1 MRFHSKNVTLQLT
14 QVSINKSKGIM
25 KSTLLMAYYEEK
37 ARGKA
42 APVLLRGGSRYL
54 VTFLKKVD
62 FETYCCNGNI
72 LEMRWGK
79 P

>member
-1 MRFHSKNVTLQLT
+1 
-14 QVSINKSKGIM
+14 
-25 KSTLLMAYYEEK
+25 MAYYEEK

-42 APVLLRGGSRYL
+42 APVLFTGGSRYL
-54 VTFLKKVD
+54 VTFFKKVG
-62 FETYCCNGNI
+62 FETYCCNGNV